1 MSIELKAFD
10 VIAGS
15 NHGGW
20 TDRDIAAHLAAILGA
35 VEDDGI
41 VPHNGYGLLR
51 ASEEMFRD
59 LAGTHDEN
67 IILQDYVDQFYD
79 LVYEYLPPYTG
90 IDWHD
95 NELIV
100 LPCVESMLEDM
111 ASLGA
116 IGDELPDD
124 TVAKPGQYA
133 VVSDHGNVAYY
144 EHNGKRWVEIW
155 TVV

>member
-1 MSIELKAFD
+1 MSIELEAFD

-20 TDRDIAAHLAAILGA
+20 TDRDIAAHLAATLSL
-35 VEDDGI
+35 VEDDDI
-41 VPHNGYGLLR
+41 LLR
-51 ASEEMFRD
+51 AADEMFRD

-67 IILQDYVDQFYD
+67 IDVWDYTNQFND

-124 TVAKPGQYA
+124 TVARPAQCA

-155 TVV
+155 AVV